1 LEAISYQKGYNSIMP
16 EDEKP
21 ERGMMGFDIDE
32 IDEEAMNR
40 AWKEVA
46 EKHGI
51 EQKEPSPPEPE
62 KPKTN

>member
-1 LEAISYQKGYNSIMP
+1 MP